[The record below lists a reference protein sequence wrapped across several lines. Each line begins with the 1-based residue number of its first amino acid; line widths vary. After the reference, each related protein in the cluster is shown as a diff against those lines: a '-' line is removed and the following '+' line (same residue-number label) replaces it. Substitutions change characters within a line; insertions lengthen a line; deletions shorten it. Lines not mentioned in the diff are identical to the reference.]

1 MLRDQKTFGYTLEE
15 LKVLIE
21 PMARNGAEALGSMG
35 TDTPL
40 AVLSERPKLLY
51 DYFKQ
56 LFAQVTNPPLDA
68 IREELVTS
76 LGRYIGP
83 ESNILDPGPESC
95 QLLELP
101 HPIID
106 NDSLERILHVEEAD
120 DRFRARKIRCLY
132 PGLLRRCTGCVAALD
147 RVRTEVS
154 EAIADGVNILV
165 LSDDMTTEDLAPIPM
180 LLATSAVHH
189 HLIREKT
196 RTQVG
201 LIVETGEARTVHHH
215 CLLLGYGAAAI
226 NPYLAFDSIEQ
237 LIRWAVHRR

>member
-1 MLRDQKTFGYTLEE
+1 MFLIDTSQGRIIDDEEIKSDLAAAHPYGEWLAKGVKRLEDLPHTAHITESRTEVLRDQQTFGYTIEE

-76 LGRYIGP
+76 LGRNIGP
-83 ESNILDPGPESC
+83 EANILDPGPESC

-101 HPIID
+101 YPIID
-106 NDSLERILHVEEAD
+106 NDSLERILHVEEVD
-120 DRFRARKIRCLY
+120 DRFRCTQDPVSL
-132 PGLLRRCTGCVAALD
+132 PGVLRR
-147 RVRTEVS
+147 
-154 EAIADGVNILV
+154 
-165 LSDDMTTEDLAPIPM
+165 
-180 LLATSAVHH
+180 
-189 HLIREKT
+189 
-196 RTQVG
+196 
-201 LIVETGEARTVHHH
+201 ARTASRPRTTAHRGLRGDRRGREHHRAVRRH
-215 CLLLGYGAAAI
+215 
-226 NPYLAFDSIEQ
+226 
-237 LIRWAVHRR
+237 VHRGPGADSDAPGHLRGAPPPDP